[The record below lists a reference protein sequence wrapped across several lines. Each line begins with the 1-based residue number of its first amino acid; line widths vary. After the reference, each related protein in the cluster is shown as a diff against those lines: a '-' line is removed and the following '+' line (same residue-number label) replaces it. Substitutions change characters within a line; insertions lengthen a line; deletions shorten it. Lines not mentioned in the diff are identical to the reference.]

1 MQPDQPYG
9 LVSQAEPQQSSG
21 QKSASLTSSCMAW

>member
-9 LVSQAEPQQSSG
+9 LVSQAEPQQPSG
-21 QKSASLTSSCMAW
+21 QKSAGLTSSCTGW